1 MEREPDSKARP
12 VLQAQVMEEGMKTV
26 LKRIKEIEGAGR
38 LGRHVEHDPRS
49 LAFSAGTAAV
59 KSVRHRRHGKA
70 FDQGELGSCTG
81 NAMAGALMTEP
92 LWKSGRNLTEK
103 DAVTLYKAA
112 TRLDSIPGV
121 YPPNDTGSSG
131 LAVMKAATKAKYI
144 SGYAHT
150 FSLAQ
155 LLGSLVRYPGIL
167 GVNWYDS
174 FDEPRSDG
182 ECPLK
187 RGARIRGGHE
197 VQLFGIDVGKKQV
210 WCYNS
215 WGSRWGGKRDGTFC
229 FSYKTLERLLHEQGD
244 ATFPRIG
251 A

>member
-1 MEREPDSKARP
+1 MSS
-12 VLQAQVMEEGMKTV
+12 MKIV
-26 LKRIKEIEGAGR
+26 IKRIKEIEGAGR

-59 KSVRHRRHGKA
+59 KSIRHRRHGKA
-70 FDQGELGSCTG
+70 FNQGDLGSCTG

-103 DAVTLYKAA
+103 DAVALYKAA

-131 LAVMKAATKAKYI
+131 LAVMKAAAKAKYI

-150 FSLAQ
+150 FSLDQ

-174 FDEPRSDG
+174 FDDPRSDG
-182 ECPLK
+182 ECRLT
-187 RGARIRGGHE
+187 RGASIRGGHE
-197 VQLFGIDVGKKQV
+197 VQLFGIDVKKKQV

-215 WGSRWGGKRDGTFC
+215 WGPRWGGVGNGTFC
-229 FSYKTLERLLHEQGD
+229 FSYKTLERLLHERGD
-244 ATFPRIG
+244 ATFPRV
-251 A
+251 